1 MSLPCAR
8 GKNLRVQPRKI
19 SRAAQRIRG
28 LPVGKAILAL
38 QARQDRASRVL
49 LELVRAAVANAEH
62 NLEIPAGGLVVAR
75 VEVGRGVAMRRFR
88 PQPRGMAHPIRKG
101 TANVEVMLE
110 GVA

>member
-19 SRAAQRIRG
+19 SRAAERIRG
-28 LPVGKAILAL
+28 LPVGQAILAL

-49 LELVRAAVANAEH
+49 LKLVQAAVANAEH
-62 NLEIPAGGLVVAR
+62 NLETPAGGLMVYR
-75 VEVGRGVAMRRFR
+75 VEVGRGIAIKRYR

-101 TANVEVMLE
+101 TANVEVLLGGM
-110 GVA
+110 A